1 MSKLGQRW
9 RLDHSSAVTPFVVSN
24 GFYRIINYS
33 LKLLSSSGMTIVG
46 SARFDGDW
54 GVDDGDLDGWGLEL
68 IFGTVGGK
76 IGAGNL
82 LV

>member
-1 MSKLGQRW
+1 M
-9 RLDHSSAVTPFVVSN
+9 
-24 GFYRIINYS
+24 I
-33 LKLLSSSGMTIVG
+33 IVG

-54 GVDDGDLDGWGLEL
+54 GVDDGNLDGWGLEL
-68 IFGTVGGK
+68 IFGTVGGE